1 MDKAYA
7 TPVLAASG
15 FGAEAFWHPTVGID
29 RQWSRGILVQPMNL
43 NAYLVHRASNAE
55 REDSWSRIRLT
66 RVLATLESHERIG
79 LVYFAWTSCL
89 SFVNA
94 HGRTLAL
101 HLCLLIG
108 FAATIALR
116 QRTVTMAKSKGASAG
131 AWWRLGALVARIAPG
146 LALPAAYVV
155 MGELLQHARP
165 LWVADDTLLRIDQAI
180 FGKTPA
186 EHLESWASL
195 GAVEYFAAYY
205 DGYFL
210 LITAMFVR
218 FIALERND
226 DVRLRFLRGTFYAL
240 LVGQVLYVFVPAY
253 GPIWMQSQRFVASLP
268 TGPFRGW
275 ILGTIGE
282 FGRLT
287 DCFPSLHTG
296 LPTWFSMF
304 LWSEARRIR
313 SKRSI
318 VVATVVSFIAVQIM
332 FSTMFLRFHYGID
345 VIAGIMHA
353 CCAFLY
359 ASRRPSAKPMT
370 HLH

>member
-1 MDKAYA
+1 VA
-7 TPVLAASG
+7 
-15 FGAEAFWHPTVGID
+15 
-29 RQWSRGILVQPMNL
+29 
-43 NAYLVHRASNAE
+43 RA
-55 REDSWSRIRLT
+55 LT
-66 RVLATLESHERIG
+66 ALEGHERLG

-101 HLCLLIG
+101 HVSLLFG

-116 QRTVTMAKSKGASAG
+116 QVTIAKDTSKGDG
-131 AWWRLGALVARIAPG
+131 AFWRLGALVARIAPG

-165 LWVADDTLLRIDQAI
+165 LWVADDTLLRIDQGI

-186 EHLESWASL
+186 QYLESWASL

-226 DVRLRFLRGTFYAL
+226 EVRRRFLRGTFYAL
-240 LVGQVLYVFVPAY
+240 LVGHVLYVFVPAY
-253 GPIWMQSQRFVASLP
+253 GPIWMQSQRFVSDLP
-268 TGPFRGW
+268 SGPFRRW

-304 LWSEARRIR
+304 LWSEARR
-313 SKRSI
+313 KRSTRSI
-318 VVATVVSFIAVQIM
+318 LVAAVVSFIAVQIM

-345 VIAGIMHA
+345 VIAGIIHA

-359 ASRRPSAKPMT
+359 AQRTSTKPANPNAQA
-370 HLH
+370 